1 MRKKNAGWSY
11 SLHTQLTCFQII
23 SKKKDSGKQEQFS
36 HSSTQREDER
46 VGHIVLPHLNLT
58 FDSLNVFFDL
68 AKEMV
73 GPMEQQGVLP
83 GLCQVCCSLAE
94 QPSPWLAGDLRR
106 GGWFDGVVKKEVGE
120 A

>member
-1 MRKKNAGWSY
+1 MRKKKCWLCWLELEPPHPTDLFPNN
-11 SLHTQLTCFQII
+11 QQE
-23 SKKKDSGKQEQFS
+23 KKTRNKQEQFS

-46 VGHIVLPHLNLT
+46 VGHIVLPHLNRT

-73 GPMEQQGVLP
+73 DPMEQQGVLP

-94 QPSPWLAGDLRR
+94 QPSPWLAGDLRL
-106 GGWFDGVVKKEVGE
+106 GGWFD
-120 A
+120 